1 MGYLDQG
8 PRNLHFCKYAWWFMK
23 CLPLRPTALSWTGL
37 SDFNFTFHFHTLEKE
52 MATHS
57 SVLARIIPGT
67 EEPGGLPSIGSHKS
81 RTWLKR
87 LSSNSPQTEQFFSLI
102 LDKISVQQNKKFSRP
117 CIFERLYHSILFITC
132 TEQHNKW
139 YLHQQLLNE
148 IFSLLSSSWE
158 RKFQTYF
165 LVSVARKGA
174 FSW

>member
-1 MGYLDQG
+1 MVNNALFAFVLFLVQLY
-8 PRNLHFCKYAWWFMK
+8 NLIELFEINQYYSLTMK
-23 CLPLRPTALSWTGL
+23 LI
-37 SDFNFTFHFHTLEKE
+37 LEKE

-57 SVLARIIPGT
+57 SILAWIIPGT

-81 RTWLKR
+81 QTWLKR